1 MSCDLDTKFVKVDH
15 VGENLLI
22 NQMESTLKTYLDW
35 GLLSVGG
42 WTNIEITTPGAFG
55 GSFDTLRAV
64 DRIRKAPRDNNF
76 RTHIFRGR
84 KRFQSIL

>member
-1 MSCDLDTKFVKVDH
+1 MSCDLDRRFIKVDH

-42 WTNIEITTPGAFG
+42 WTNIETVSYTHL
-55 GSFDTLRAV
+55 TLPTMWYV
-64 DRIRKAPRDNNF
+64 
-76 RTHIFRGR
+76 
-84 KRFQSIL
+84 

>member
-42 WTNIEITTPGAFG
+42 WTNIETP
-55 GSFDTLRAV
+55 
-64 DRIRKAPRDNNF
+64 APQEAASATPSKNLKLLYKNMVF
-76 RTHIFRGR
+76 LLIETVF
-84 KRFQSIL
+84 